1 MAANTCLTGR
11 NSMGNSTRQVGR
23 PKASPQTGP
32 LVLSERRTRT
42 KIEIEVGA
50 EAAAELAEYV
60 RWLEVSEGMS
70 AADARAT
77 TVEFALRNVFKRDR
91 LWHDWRRKDERDDAE
106 EAPATTRPAQ
116 PTAPSPSPPP
126 PSGGRVPGNGTPAA
140 SR

>member
-1 MAANTCLTGR
+1 
-11 NSMGNSTRQVGR
+11 MGNSTRQVGR

-91 LWHDWRRKDERDDAE
+91 LWQEWRRKDERHGPKQAT
-106 EAPATTRPAQ
+106 APTTTRPAE
-116 PTAPSPSPPP
+116 PAAPSPSLPP
-126 PSGGRVPGNGTPAA
+126 PSGGRVPGNGTPAPN
-140 SR
+140 R